1 MLKNKTNKT
10 NKKNKDI
17 GCLFFFGIIS
27 ISSILYKKLINFRI
41 ILPNASSHRIVSY
54 VYSYHPMSFE
64 KDNITLT
71 MKEAIKNGNEKIK
84 QRKNANAN
92 AKTMVVVME
101 QQSTSISDAESSAT
115 VITHINKN
123 GIEEQPQPHQQQRCN
138 GEKKKGGQCSR
149 KAKKGGFCETHS
161 TDRKEMERKLEG
173 GIYVY
178 RCKNDLYD
186 IEEIRKRGMV

>member
-1 MLKNKTNKT
+1 
-10 NKKNKDI
+10 
-17 GCLFFFGIIS
+17 
-27 ISSILYKKLINFRI
+27 
-41 ILPNASSHRIVSY
+41 
-54 VYSYHPMSFE
+54 MSFE

-71 MKEAIKNGNEKIK
+71 MKEAIKVGNEKIK
-84 QRKNANAN
+84 QRKSSNT
-92 AKTMVVVME
+92 KSMVLVME
-101 QQSTSISDAESSAT
+101 QPSSTIANVVVTPADAASSAS
-115 VITHINKN
+115 VIEHSNKN
-123 GIEEQPQPHQQQRCN
+123 STDEQQQQLRCN

-178 RCKNDLYD
+178 RCKSDLYD

>member
-1 MLKNKTNKT
+1 MHQ
-10 NKKNKDI
+10 
-17 GCLFFFGIIS
+17 
-27 ISSILYKKLINFRI
+27 ISS
-41 ILPNASSHRIVSY
+41 SY
-54 VYSYHPMSFE
+54 ISYYPMSFE

-71 MKEAIKNGNEKIK
+71 MKEAIKVGNERIK
-84 QRKNANAN
+84 QRKLSNV
-92 AKTMVVVME
+92 KSMVLVME
-101 QQSTSISDAESSAT
+101 QPSSTIANVVVTPTVTESSAT
-115 VITHINKN
+115 VITHNTKI
-123 GIEEQPQPHQQQRCN
+123 GTEEQQQLRCN

-178 RCKNDLYD
+178 RCKSDLYD

>member
-1 MLKNKTNKT
+1 
-10 NKKNKDI
+10 
-17 GCLFFFGIIS
+17 
-27 ISSILYKKLINFRI
+27 
-41 ILPNASSHRIVSY
+41 
-54 VYSYHPMSFE
+54 MSFE

-71 MKEAIKNGNEKIK
+71 MKEAIKLGNEKIK
-84 QRKNANAN
+84 QRKSSNT
-92 AKTMVVVME
+92 KSMVLVME
-101 QQSTSISDAESSAT
+101 QPSSTIANVVVTPADVESSSSAS
-115 VITHINKN
+115 VIEHSNKN
-123 GIEEQPQPHQQQRCN
+123 STEEQQQQQQQQLRCN

-178 RCKNDLYD
+178 RCKSDLYD

>member
-1 MLKNKTNKT
+1 
-10 NKKNKDI
+10 
-17 GCLFFFGIIS
+17 
-27 ISSILYKKLINFRI
+27 
-41 ILPNASSHRIVSY
+41 
-54 VYSYHPMSFE
+54 MSFE

-84 QRKNANAN
+84 QRKDAN

-101 QQSTSISDAESSAT
+101 QQSTSISHAASSAIVNT
-115 VITHINKN
+115 YINKN
-123 GIEEQPQPHQQQRCN
+123 GTEEQSQPQSQSHSLPHQQRCN

>member
-1 MLKNKTNKT
+1 
-10 NKKNKDI
+10 
-17 GCLFFFGIIS
+17 
-27 ISSILYKKLINFRI
+27 
-41 ILPNASSHRIVSY
+41 
-54 VYSYHPMSFE
+54 MSFE

-84 QRKNANAN
+84 QRKNANA
-92 AKTMVVVME
+92 KTMVVVME
-101 QQSTSISDAESSAT
+101 QQSTSISDAASSAT
-115 VITHINKN
+115 VNTHINKN
-123 GIEEQPQPHQQQRCN
+123 WTEEQSQPHQSQRCN

-149 KAKKGGFCETHS
+149 RAKKGGFCETHS

>member
-1 MLKNKTNKT
+1 
-10 NKKNKDI
+10 
-17 GCLFFFGIIS
+17 
-27 ISSILYKKLINFRI
+27 
-41 ILPNASSHRIVSY
+41 
-54 VYSYHPMSFE
+54 MSFE

-71 MKEAIKNGNEKIK
+71 MKEAIKVGNEKIIK
-84 QRKNANAN
+84 QRKKSN
-92 AKTMVVVME
+92 AKSMVLVME
-101 QQSTSISDAESSAT
+101 QPSTTTGNANVVIPGDTVSTASTFISY
-115 VITHINKN
+115 INKN
-123 GIEEQPQPHQQQRCN
+123 GTEEQQQQLRCN

-178 RCKNDLYD
+178 RCKSDLYD

>member
-1 MLKNKTNKT
+1 
-10 NKKNKDI
+10 
-17 GCLFFFGIIS
+17 
-27 ISSILYKKLINFRI
+27 
-41 ILPNASSHRIVSY
+41 
-54 VYSYHPMSFE
+54 
-64 KDNITLT
+64 

-84 QRKNANAN
+84 QRKNTN
-92 AKTMVVVME
+92 AKSMVLVME
-101 QQSTSISDAESSAT
+101 QPSTTIANVIVTPADAASSAT
-115 VITHINKN
+115 IIAHINKFVT
-123 GIEEQPQPHQQQRCN
+123 EEHPRCN

-178 RCKNDLYD
+178 RCKSDLYD